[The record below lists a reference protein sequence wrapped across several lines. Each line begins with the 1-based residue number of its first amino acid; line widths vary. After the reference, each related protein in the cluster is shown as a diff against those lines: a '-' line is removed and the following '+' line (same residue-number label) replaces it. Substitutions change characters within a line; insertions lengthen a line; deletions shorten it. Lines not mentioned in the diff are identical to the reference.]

1 LVILLVATIAAL
13 IAAKSLRKSGNAAM
27 LKQDRNTHHTWVH
40 VAATDSSDGENKGGV
55 SKAVAKGGD
64 SEAMVNTG
72 KICTQNDQV
81 PGKK

>member
-13 IAAKSLRKSGNAAM
+13 IAERTLSNTRNAAM
-27 LKQDRNTHHTWVH
+27 LKQDRNTHDTWVH
-40 VAATDSSDGENKGGV
+40 VAATDGSDGENKGGV
-55 SKAVAKGGD
+55 SKAVSKGGD

-81 PGKK
+81 SDKK